1 MPTAPLREPHDLESQ
16 RALHPPSANSAIGV
30 GTSAHQ
36 RKQGFDL
43 QSDSEGVMFLSCFFM
58 IISSIVEDALNTGV
72 LSPEQETTLYN
83 VLRNYPCTEADLN
96 ALEVLLNK
104 LVKRE
109 VRYASPVCAPALG
122 NKEKPNRKGI
132 PAGLRIHYR

>member
-1 MPTAPLREPHDLESQ
+1 
-16 RALHPPSANSAIGV
+16 
-30 GTSAHQ
+30 
-36 RKQGFDL
+36 
-43 QSDSEGVMFLSCFFM
+43 MFLSCFLM

-83 VLRNYPCTEADLN
+83 LLRNYPCTEADLN

-109 VRYASPVCAPALG
+109 VRYTSPICAP
-122 NKEKPNRKGI
+122 
-132 PAGLRIHYR
+132 RIGKHGKAQQKRDPCWA